1 MTSHKRRNFKVKIY
15 IYTCVCVCV
24 CIHFIWF
31 LQVKVPTYAA
41 YCKFAVCI
49 NEFQAVERDSEG
61 RKESFHCQHMV
72 KNVSF

>member
-1 MTSHKRRNFKVKIY
+1 MQLT
-15 IYTCVCVCV
+15 T
-24 CIHFIWF
+24 
-31 LQVKVPTYAA
+31 
-41 YCKFAVCI
+41 